1 MRHCIPRLF
10 LLPTVVGFLLAVS
23 AFGQAPAPV
32 SEERPAALD
41 LPDATRPAE
50 RAELRRELERQAKV
64 LEAQSAVVRIVAKLV
79 GPAVVY
85 IEADVPPETN
95 AGYNNRPRHVEEAGS
110 GVIIEFKDAFYVLT
124 NRHVI
129 RGAAPQAVR
138 IQLADGRRLH
148 PTKVLEDP
156 ATDVAVL
163 GITASGLT
171 AVPLGD
177 SERMQIGDFVLAIGS
192 PFGLSQSVTFGILSA
207 KGRRKLSLGDAS
219 TIRFQEFMQTDA
231 AINPGNSGGPLVNLR
246 GEVVGIN
253 TAIASDSGSFEGVG
267 FSIPSNMF
275 MTVAKQLIE
284 NNGTVVRAFLGVNLD
299 WKFGPAAATE
309 LGLPRLVGARITSV
323 IPSSPAEAAKL
334 QPDDVI
340 LEFNHTPI
348 EDDAHLVNLV
358 SLTKVGKR
366 VPVVI
371 FRDRKPLNM
380 TVEVGDASQFKR

>member
-1 MRHCIPRLF
+1 
-10 LLPTVVGFLLAVS
+10 LLLGAS
-23 AFGQAPAPV
+23 ALGQAPASVTESRPV
-32 SEERPAALD
+32 ALD
-41 LPDATRPAE
+41 RPEATKPAE

-85 IEADVPPETN
+85 LEVDVPPETN
-95 AGYNNRPRHVEEAGS
+95 AAYNNRPKHVEEAGS
-110 GVIIEFKDAFYVLT
+110 GVIIELKDAFYVLT
-124 NRHVI
+124 NRHVV

-163 GITASGLT
+163 GITASDLT

-177 SERMQIGDFVLAIGS
+177 SERMQIGDFVLAVGS

-253 TAIASDSGSFEGVG
+253 TAIASDSGVNEGVG

-275 MTVAKQLIE
+275 MTVARQLIE

-340 LEFNHTPI
+340 LEFNNTPI

-371 FRDRKPLNM
+371 FRDRKALNM